1 MRAGGARQ
9 VLRSPEH
16 RLARLYLRAVLPA
29 LPAFVRDDAAARRS
43 IRGWRFAVRFAST
56 SGVATTLAFRDGAPE
71 IDPPHP
77 GSVLRLLFLS
87 DREVVRAFRR
97 AGRPR
102 VLPWGGLHHLA
113 RLPALTRLLGR
124 MEEVL
129 DPAAGESAGRSR
141 PALRVRLLIGHL
153 LPAAVAELGTHDPEC
168 RCDFAAFGD
177 FVAQVAAP
185 PVASGWIAR
194 RDGVM
199 TSGSGEAPESVDLR
213 LVFRDPDVAL
223 AALDGRVDRLAAWVA
238 GEISIRGMIPLA
250 EALTRAMERVSVLL
264 GRKRS

>member
-1 MRAGGARQ
+1 MRVGGARQ
-9 VLRSPEH
+9 VVGSSEH
-16 RLARLYLRAVLPA
+16 RLARLYLRAVLPV
-29 LPAFVRDDAAARRS
+29 LPAFVRDDAAARQS
-43 IRGWRFAVRFAST
+43 VRGWRFAVRFAST
-56 SGVATTLAFRDGAPE
+56 SGVATTLAFHDGAPE
-71 IDPPHP
+71 IDPPRA
-77 GSVLRLLFLS
+77 GRVLRLLFLS
-87 DREVVRAFRR
+87 DREVVRAFRG

-102 VLPWGGLHHLA
+102 VLPWGGLHHLP
-113 RLPALTRLLGR
+113 RLPALARLLER
-124 MEEVL
+124 LEEAL
-129 DPAAGESAGRSR
+129 DPSGDETAHESR

-153 LPAAVAELGTHDPEC
+153 LPAAVAELGAHDPEC

-177 FVAQVAAP
+177 FVAQISAP

-199 TSGSGEAPESVDLR
+199 TSGSGEAPSAVDLR
-213 LVFRDPDVAL
+213 LVFRNPELAL

-250 EALTRAMERVSVLL
+250 EALTRAMERVSFLL

>member
-1 MRAGGARQ
+1 MRASGAGP
-9 VLRSPEH
+9 VVGSPEH

-29 LPAFVRDDAAARRS
+29 LPAFVRDDAAARQS

-71 IDPPHP
+71 IDPPRA
-77 GSVLRLLFLS
+77 GLVLRLLFLS

-97 AGRPR
+97 AGPPR

-113 RLPALTRLLGR
+113 RLPALVRLLDR
-124 MEEVL
+124 LEEVL
-129 DPAAGESAGRSR
+129 DPSPGETAHEKR

-177 FVAQVAAP
+177 FVAQISAP

-194 RDGVM
+194 RDAVM
-199 TSGSGEAPESVDLR
+199 TSGSGEAPGAVDLR
-213 LVFRDPDVAL
+213 LVFRDPEVAL
-223 AALDGRVDRLAAWVA
+223 AALDGRIDRLAAWVA
-238 GEISIRGMIPLA
+238 GEVSIRGMIPLA
-250 EALTRAMERVSVLL
+250 EALTRAMERVSSLL
-264 GRKRS
+264 ARQRP